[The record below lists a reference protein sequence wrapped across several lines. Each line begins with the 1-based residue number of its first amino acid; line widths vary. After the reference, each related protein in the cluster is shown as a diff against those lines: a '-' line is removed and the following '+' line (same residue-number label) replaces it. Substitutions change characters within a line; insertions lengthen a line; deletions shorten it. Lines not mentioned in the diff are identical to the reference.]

1 MLCCKKGGE
10 YMVTINGQQEAAAG
24 KSIADWLSQAGYSGR
39 MIAVEYNGEII
50 SVEQYPQVSLHD
62 GDVVEIVCFMGGG

>member
-1 MLCCKKGGE
+1 
-10 YMVTINGQQEAAAG
+10 MVTINGSPEAAAG
-24 KSIADWLSQAGYSGR
+24 VSLADWLDQAGYGGR

-50 SVEQYPQVSLHD
+50 SAEQYPQVCLHD

>member
-1 MLCCKKGGE
+1 
-10 YMVTINGQQEAAAG
+10 MVTINGKAEQAAGRSIAAWLEAAG
-24 KSIADWLSQAGYSGR
+24 FGGR

-50 SVEQYPQVSLHD
+50 SAEQYPQVILHD

>member
-1 MLCCKKGGE
+1 
-10 YMVTINGQQEAAAG
+10 MVKINGADEQASG
-24 KSIADWLSQAGYSGR
+24 SSLGDWLKAKGYGGR

-50 SVEQYPQVSLHD
+50 SREHYPQVVLHD

>member
-1 MLCCKKGGE
+1 
-10 YMVTINGQQEAAAG
+10 MVKINGADEQAAG
-24 KSIADWLSQAGYSGR
+24 SSLADWLQAKGYGGR

-50 SVEQYPQVSLHD
+50 SRENYPQVVLHD